1 MRTTLLPGLLKTL
14 HSNQKNELPHKL
26 FEVADVCLIDDA
38 TDTGARNQ
46 RRACVLYS
54 EKKTSGLD
62 LIHGVLDH
70 IMKKFGIPQN
80 AETGYS
86 IRTSSVPT
94 FFGQMQAEVILEGQ
108 PIGHLGILHPNVLK
122 AYKIKTPCA
131 VVELN
136 VEHVFDLFERNS

>member
-1 MRTTLLPGLLKTL
+1 MRTTLLPGILKTL

-26 FEVADVCLIDDA
+26 FEVADVCLIDDT

-86 IRTSSVPT
+86 IRASSVPT

-108 PIGHLGILHPNVLK
+108 PPTPNTPNTIS
-122 AYKIKTPCA
+122 KIKSTTTSTH
-131 VVELN
+131 N
-136 VEHVFDLFERNS
+136 TSIQTTISH